1 MAKPATTGGD
11 NLGRAG
17 ALLASGTIVSRL
29 LGFASAIL
37 LARTLGTVGSGADT
51 FALANQLPNNI
62 YALIA
67 GGVLTAVLVPHIVR
81 AGSHSDGGAGY
92 INKIVTLGFLIFLLL
107 AALATL
113 LAPLLV
119 ALYAQEAGGTQRGFT
134 PDDMALATAL
144 AYWSLPQVLFYALY
158 SLLGEVLNARK
169 VFGPFTWAPVA
180 NNVIFIAGLVVFNAL
195 FTDRDVTVAIE
206 WTATMVALL
215 AGGGTAGIAAPALIL
230 LVFWRRA
237 GLAYR
242 PDFQWRGVGL
252 GKTGRAAG
260 WLFGMILLAQIA
272 GVVQANVATL
282 ATSEGQPG
290 LAILRFSW
298 LLFMVPHSVIAVSL
312 ATAYFTRMATHA
324 RDGDTDKVVSDV
336 TRSIRQI
343 GAMMIFASAG
353 LLVLSLPFATLFGG
367 TPENVEAMG
376 LVITAYAT
384 GLAAFSV
391 VFIIQRVFYSLDDT
405 RTPFVFQLV
414 HTAVF
419 IPLALSTSTFVSDQ
433 LAAGLAVSTSLAS
446 FAQLAVALVLLRRA
460 LPTLK
465 LGPILLRLGGFT
477 LATIPAVLF
486 GVIMLVAAGGLEP
499 DGFARASV
507 VGAASVIAGVGIVMT
522 AMYVGLLLVTKNE
535 DIHTIVGGTR
545 RLIQRVFSGRE

>member
-1 MAKPATTGGD
+1 MANPAATGGD

-17 ALLASGTIVSRL
+17 ALLASGTIVSRI

-37 LARTLGTVGSGADT
+37 LARILGTVGSGADT

-81 AGSHSDGGAGY
+81 AGAHADGGTAY
-92 INKIVTLGFLIFLLL
+92 INKIVTLGFIVFLVL
-107 AALATL
+107 AAIATL

-119 ALYAQEAGGTQRGFT
+119 TLYAQEANPGQRGFSAN
-134 PDDMALATAL
+134 DMALATAL

-169 VFGPFTWAPVA
+169 VFGPFTWAPVL
-180 NNVIFIAGLVVFNAL
+180 NNLVFIAGLLIFNAL
-195 FTDRDVTVAIE
+195 FGNRDVTNALE
-206 WTATMVALL
+206 WTGSMVALL
-215 AGGGTAGIAAPALIL
+215 AGGATAGIAAQAFIL

-237 GLAYR
+237 GVSYR
-242 PDFQWRGVGL
+242 PDFHWRGVGL
-252 GKTGRAAG
+252 AKTGRAAG
-260 WLFGMILLAQIA
+260 WLFGMIFLAQIA

-290 LAILRFSW
+290 LAVLRFSW

-343 GAMMIFASAG
+343 GAMMILASAG

-367 TPENVEAMG
+367 TAENIEAMG
-376 LVITAYAT
+376 LVISAYAI
-384 GLAAFSV
+384 GLATFSV
-391 VFIIQRVFYSLDDT
+391 VFVIQRVFYSLDDT

-414 HTAVF
+414 HTGVF
-419 IPLALSTSTFVSDQ
+419 IFLALSTSTFASDQ
-433 LAAGLAVSTSLAS
+433 LAAGLAISASLAS
-446 FAQLAVALVLLRRA
+446 FAQLAVALLFLRRA
-460 LPTLK
+460 LPALK
-465 LGPILLRLGGFT
+465 LGAIVLRLAGFV
-477 LATIPAVLF
+477 LATLPAILVGVLI
-486 GVIMLVAAGGLEP
+486 VVAAGGLEP
-499 DGFARASV
+499 TGFARASV
-507 VGAASVIAGVGIVMT
+507 FGAASVIAGVGLVMAT
-522 AMYVGLLLVTKNE
+522 MYIGVLLVVKNQDMRE
-535 DIHTIVGGTR
+535 IVGGTR
-545 RLIQRVFSGRE
+545 RLIQRVFTGRE